1 MTKNYNFL
9 TIILYLV
16 IISCF
21 SFLIYHCQKNIKEGM
36 ENLTDI
42 KKDEDVIL
50 GSINT
55 EYGTS
60 ELKSINETPYTY
72 FQDISYEAAAPGW
85 KGWNSIG
92 PVMGGSQIDKNL
104 MQAKVTM
111 DLCGN
116 LANTIENID
125 NQKTLLR
132 LMGINAMGD
141 HWMSLNPE
149 FIKYYKDKMFFL
161 DDIGKY
167 VTGLCSKNSNC
178 TLPGQSGGG
187 GNWWE
192 FGSGNNN
199 NKKSGGDN
207 DWQKNLQDSWN
218 KDTQGLQDGWNK
230 GTQGLQDDWNNLT
243 GGSNS

>member
-1 MTKNYNFL
+1 MTKNNNFL

-42 KKDEDVIL
+42 KEDEDNIL
-50 GSINT
+50 ESINT
-55 EYGTS
+55 EYGMS
-60 ELKSINETPYTY
+60 GLQLINKTPYTY

-85 KGWNSIG
+85 KGWNSIS

-132 LMGINAMGD
+132 LMGINAIGD

-192 FGSGNNN
+192 FGSGNDN

-230 GTQGLQDDWNNLT
+230 DTQGLQDGWNNLT